1 MEFDNL
7 IILVATILLLVSIFT
22 SLISFRIGAPLLLI
36 FLGVGLAAGEDGI
49 GGISFDNTPA
59 AFLIGSVALAIIL
72 FESGFDT
79 RFSSYRVAA
88 APALTLATFG
98 VLITTGLVG
107 VAAHFALSL
116 PWLESLLAGAIVS
129 STDAAAV
136 FFLLRVGG
144 ITLRDRVRSTLEIE
158 SGTNDPMS
166 IFLTIALV
174 KLISAERVESVWH
187 LPTLFLAQIGGGV
200 LFGLVGGGLLV
211 LGINRI
217 KLEPG
222 LYPIMSLSM
231 ALFIFA
237 LAGVAEGSGFLAVYV
252 AGLVAGNAKLRGA
265 QSLRRFHN
273 GLTWLSQIVMFVMLG
288 LLASPSQF
296 PSLFLP
302 AVVLALM
309 LILVARPLAIW
320 LCLAP
325 FRFTNNETTFIA
337 WVGLRGAVSIL
348 LALVPILFGLPNGR
362 LYFNIA
368 FLIVLVSLLVQ
379 GWTIRPLAH
388 WLKLIVP
395 PRIGPV
401 DRVELE
407 LPGQADYELVAY
419 TIREHSPVVRGHR
432 LPRWARPSLIIRD
445 GQVRTIHT
453 VRQLKAGDL
462 VYLFSAPLRVPLLDR
477 LFGETRELAE
487 DDRQFFGD
495 LALKAD
501 MTVSALAEL
510 YGLPLSIRNAKLTL
524 AELFRQEFRD
534 SVEIGD
540 RLRMGSVELIA
551 RDMLDGELRVVG
563 LALEPADAQSRSR
576 PPAIPLPRDL
586 IRMLE
591 ATRSRLYFRLWQR
604 RQRRQARRA
613 GRRGGR
619 PARKKTK
626 GEGERIEE

>member
-1 MEFDNL
+1 MELINL
-7 IILVATILLLVSIFT
+7 IILVAVALLLVSIFT

-49 GGISFDNTPA
+49 GGIDFDNTPA

-79 RFSSYRVAA
+79 RFSSYKAA
-88 APALTLATFG
+88 AWPALTLATVG
-98 VLITTGLVG
+98 VVATMGLVG
-107 VAAHFALSL
+107 VAARFSLDL
-116 PWLESLLAGAIVS
+116 PWLEAMLVGAIVS

-174 KLISAERVESVWH
+174 ELIAAGGTDSPWH
-187 LPTLFLAQIGGGV
+187 LVLMFVGQIGGGV
-200 LFGLVGGGLLV
+200 LFGLLGGWLLIMV
-211 LGINRI
+211 INRI
-217 KLEPG
+217 RLEQG
-222 LYPIMSLSM
+222 LYPVVSLSL

-237 LAGVAEGSGFLAVYV
+237 VAGTLGGSGFLAVYV
-252 AGLVAGNAKLRGA
+252 AGLIAGNAKLRGA

-288 LLASPSQF
+288 LLATPSQF
-296 PSLFLP
+296 PGLLVP
-302 AVVLALM
+302 AALLALV
-309 LILVARPLAIW
+309 LILVARPLAVW

-325 FRFTNNETTFIA
+325 FRFTANETTFIA

-348 LALVPILFGLPNGR
+348 LAIVPTLFGLPDGQ

-368 FLIVLVSLLVQ
+368 FLIVLMSLLVQ

-419 TIREHSPVVRGHR
+419 TIREHSPVVTGHR

-445 GQVRTIHT
+445 GQVQTIHS
-453 VRQLKAGDL
+453 VRHLQAGDL
-462 VYLFSAPLRVPLLDR
+462 VYLFTAPSRVALLDR

-495 LALKAD
+495 LSLKAD
-501 MTVSALAEL
+501 ITVGALAEL
-510 YGLPLSIRNAKLTL
+510 YGLPLSVRNAKLTL
-524 AELFRQEFRD
+524 SDLFRQEFRD
-534 SVEIGD
+534 TVEVGD

-551 RDMLDGELRVVG
+551 RDMDEGKLLTVG
-563 LALEPADAQSRSR
+563 LALEPATPPAGLRIPVIPRPGDLLHALDAARSR
-576 PPAIPLPRDL
+576 F
-586 IRMLE
+586 
-591 ATRSRLYFRLWQR
+591 YFRLWQR
-604 RQRRQARRA
+604 RERRQARRA
-613 GRRGGR
+613 ERRARRELKRSGGDR
-619 PARKKTK
+619 T
-626 GEGERIEE
+626 

>member
-1 MEFDNL
+1 MESINL
-7 IILVATILLLVSIFT
+7 IILVAAALLLVSIFT

-49 GGISFDNTPA
+49 GGIDFDNTPA

-79 RFSSYRVAA
+79 RFSSYRAA
-88 APALTLATFG
+88 AWPALTLATAG
-98 VLITTGLVG
+98 VVATTALVG
-107 VAAHFALSL
+107 TAARYALGL
-116 PWLESLLAGAIVS
+116 PWQEALLVGAIVS

-174 KLISAERVESVWH
+174 ELIAAGGAESPWD
-187 LPTLFLAQIGGGV
+187 LLLMFATQIGGGV
-200 LFGLVGGGLLV
+200 LFGLAGGWLLI
-211 LGINRI
+211 LAINRI
-217 KLEPG
+217 RLEQG
-222 LYPIMSLSM
+222 LYPVVSLSL

-237 LAGVAEGSGFLAVYV
+237 VAGTLGGSGFLAVYV
-252 AGLVAGNAKLRGA
+252 AGLIAGNAKLRGA

-288 LLASPSQF
+288 LLATPSQF
-296 PSLFLP
+296 PELLAP
-302 AVVLALM
+302 AALLALV
-309 LILVARPLAIW
+309 LILVARPLAVW

-325 FRFTNNETTFIA
+325 FRFTANETTFIA

-348 LALVPILFGLPNGR
+348 LAIVPTLFGLPDGQT
-362 LYFNIA
+362 YFNIA
-368 FLIVLVSLLVQ
+368 FLIVLMSLLVQ

-419 TIREHSPVVRGHR
+419 TIREHSPVVTGHR

-445 GQVRTIHT
+445 GQVQTVHT
-453 VRQLKAGDL
+453 VRHLQAGDL
-462 VYLFSAPLRVPLLDR
+462 VYLFTAPSRVALLDR

-495 LALKAD
+495 LSLKAD
-501 MTVSALAEL
+501 ITVGALAEL
-510 YGLPLSIRNAKLTL
+510 YGLPLSVRNAKLTL
-524 AELFRQEFRD
+524 ADLFRQEFRD
-534 SVEIGD
+534 SVEVGD

-551 RDMLDGELRVVG
+551 RDMDEGRLLTVG
-563 LALEPADAQSRSR
+563 LALEPATPTAGPRIPVIPRPGDLLHALEAARSR
-576 PPAIPLPRDL
+576 F
-586 IRMLE
+586 
-591 ATRSRLYFRLWQR
+591 YFRLWQR

-613 GRRGGR
+613 ERRARRALKRSGGDR
-619 PARKKTK
+619 
-626 GEGERIEE
+626 G

>member
-1 MEFDNL
+1 MEFNNL
-7 IILVATILLLVSIFT
+7 IILIASTLLLVSIFT

-49 GGISFDNTPA
+49 GGITFDNTPA

-88 APALTLATFG
+88 APALTLATVG

-107 VAAHFALSL
+107 LAAHVALSL
-116 PWLESLLAGAIVS
+116 PWRESLLLGAIVS

-166 IFLTIALV
+166 IFLTLALV
-174 KLISAERVESVWH
+174 QLITADGDQSSWH
-187 LPTLFLAQIGGGV
+187 LPALFMSQIGGGV
-200 LFGLVGGGLLV
+200 LFGLVGGWLLV
-211 LGINRI
+211 LAINRV

-222 LYPIMSLSM
+222 LYPIVSLSM

-252 AGLVAGNAKLRGA
+252 AGLVAGNSKLRGA

-288 LLASPSQF
+288 LLASPAQF

-302 AVVLALM
+302 AAALAVVLI
-309 LILVARPLAIW
+309 LIARPIAIW

-348 LALVPILFGLPNGR
+348 LAIVPILFGLPDGQ

-368 FLIVLVSLLVQ
+368 FLIVMMSLLVQ

-419 TIREHSPVVRGHR
+419 TILEHSPVVSGHR

-453 VRQLKAGDL
+453 VRHLQAGDL
-462 VYLFSAPLRVPLLDR
+462 VYLFTAPSRVSMLDR

-501 MTVSALAEL
+501 MTVAALAEL

-534 SVEIGD
+534 AVEVGD

-551 RDMLDGELRVVG
+551 RDMRDGELRVVG
-563 LALEPADAQSRSR
+563 LALEPAAPQSGPR

-591 ATRSRLYFRLWQR
+591 AARSRLYFRLWQR

-613 GRRGGR
+613 ERVARRQAKR
-619 PARKKTK
+619 QAKDEASRSAD
-626 GEGERIEE
+626 

>member
-1 MEFDNL
+1 MELINL
-7 IILVATILLLVSIFT
+7 IILVAAALLLVSIFT

-49 GGISFDNTPA
+49 GGIDFDNTPA

-79 RFSSYRVAA
+79 RFSSYKAA
-88 APALTLATFG
+88 AWPALTLATAG
-98 VLITTGLVG
+98 VVATTGLVG
-107 VAAHFALSL
+107 AAAHFALDL
-116 PWLESLLAGAIVS
+116 PWLEALLVGAIVS

-174 KLISAERVESVWH
+174 EMIAAGGTESPWH
-187 LPTLFLAQIGGGV
+187 LVLMFVSQIGGGV
-200 LFGLVGGGLLV
+200 LFGLAGGWLLIMT
-211 LGINRI
+211 INRI
-217 KLEPG
+217 RLEQG
-222 LYPIMSLSM
+222 LYPVVSLSL

-237 LAGVAEGSGFLAVYV
+237 VAGTLGGSGFLAVYV
-252 AGLVAGNAKLRGA
+252 AGLIAGNAKLRGA

-288 LLASPSQF
+288 LLATPSQF
-296 PSLFLP
+296 PGLLVP
-302 AVVLALM
+302 AALLALV
-309 LILVARPLAIW
+309 LILVARPLAVW

-325 FRFTNNETTFIA
+325 FRFTANETTFIA

-348 LALVPILFGLPNGR
+348 LAIVPTLFGLPDGQ

-368 FLIVLVSLLVQ
+368 FLIVLMSLLVQ

-419 TIREHSPVVRGHR
+419 TIREHSPVVTGHR

-445 GQVRTIHT
+445 GQVQTIHS
-453 VRQLKAGDL
+453 VRHLQAGDL
-462 VYLFSAPLRVPLLDR
+462 VYLFTAPSRVALLDR

-495 LALKAD
+495 LSLKAD
-501 MTVSALAEL
+501 ITVGSLAEL
-510 YGLPLSIRNAKLTL
+510 YGLPLSVRNARLTL
-524 AELFRQEFRD
+524 SDLFRQEFRD
-534 SVEIGD
+534 AVEVGD

-551 RDMLDGELRVVG
+551 RDMDEGKLLTVG
-563 LALEPADAQSRSR
+563 LALEPATPPAGLRVPVIPRPEDLLHALDAARSR
-576 PPAIPLPRDL
+576 F
-586 IRMLE
+586 
-591 ATRSRLYFRLWQR
+591 YFRLWQR
-604 RQRRQARRA
+604 RQHRKARRA
-613 GRRGGR
+613 ERRARRELKRGGGD
-619 PARKKTK
+619 RK
-626 GEGERIEE
+626 

>member
-1 MEFDNL
+1 MELINL
-7 IILVATILLLVSIFT
+7 IILVAAALLLVSIFT

-49 GGISFDNTPA
+49 GGIDFDNTPA

-79 RFSSYRVAA
+79 RFSSYKAA
-88 APALTLATFG
+88 AWPALTLATAG
-98 VLITTGLVG
+98 VVATTALVG
-107 VAAHFALSL
+107 AAARFALGL
-116 PWLESLLAGAIVS
+116 PWLEALLVGAIVS

-174 KLISAERVESVWH
+174 ELIAAGGAASPWDLLLMFA
-187 LPTLFLAQIGGGV
+187 TQIGGGV
-200 LFGLVGGGLLV
+200 LFGLAGGWLLI
-211 LGINRI
+211 LAINRI
-217 KLEPG
+217 RLEQG
-222 LYPIMSLSM
+222 LYPVVSLSL

-237 LAGVAEGSGFLAVYV
+237 AAGTLGGSGFLAVYV
-252 AGLVAGNAKLRGA
+252 AGLIAGNAKLRGA

-288 LLASPSQF
+288 LLATPSQF
-296 PSLFLP
+296 PELLAP
-302 AVVLALM
+302 AALLALV
-309 LILVARPLAIW
+309 LILVARPLAVW

-325 FRFTNNETTFIA
+325 FRFTANETTFIA

-348 LALVPILFGLPNGR
+348 LAIVPALFGLPDSQI
-362 LYFNIA
+362 YFNIA
-368 FLIVLVSLLVQ
+368 FLIVLMSLLVQ

-419 TIREHSPVVRGHR
+419 TIREHSPVVTGHR

-445 GQVRTIHT
+445 GQVQTVHT
-453 VRQLKAGDL
+453 VRHLQAGDL
-462 VYLFSAPLRVPLLDR
+462 VYLFTAPSRVALLDR

-495 LALKAD
+495 LSLKAD
-501 MTVSALAEL
+501 VTVGALAEL
-510 YGLPLSIRNAKLTL
+510 YGLPLSVRNARLTL
-524 AELFRQEFRD
+524 SDLFRQEFRD
-534 SVEIGD
+534 SVEVGD

-551 RDMLDGELRVVG
+551 RDMDEGRLLTVG
-563 LALEPADAQSRSR
+563 LALEPATPTAGPRIPVIPRPGDLLHALDAARSR
-576 PPAIPLPRDL
+576 F
-586 IRMLE
+586 
-591 ATRSRLYFRLWQR
+591 YFRLWQR

-613 GRRGGR
+613 ERRARRELKRRGGDR
-619 PARKKTK
+619 T
-626 GEGERIEE
+626 

>member
-1 MEFDNL
+1 MELINL
-7 IILVATILLLVSIFT
+7 IILVAAALLLVSIFT

-49 GGISFDNTPA
+49 GGIDFDNTPA

-79 RFSSYRVAA
+79 RFSSYRAA
-88 APALTLATFG
+88 AWPALTLATAG
-98 VLITTGLVG
+98 VVATTALVG
-107 VAAHFALSL
+107 TAARYALGL
-116 PWLESLLAGAIVS
+116 PWQEALLVGAIVS

-174 KLISAERVESVWH
+174 ELIAAGGAESPWD
-187 LPTLFLAQIGGGV
+187 LLLMFATQIGGGV
-200 LFGLVGGGLLV
+200 LFGLAGGWLLI
-211 LGINRI
+211 LAINRI
-217 KLEPG
+217 RLEQG
-222 LYPIMSLSM
+222 LYPVVSLSL

-237 LAGVAEGSGFLAVYV
+237 VAGTLGGSGFLAVYV
-252 AGLVAGNAKLRGA
+252 AGLIDGNAKLRGA

-288 LLASPSQF
+288 LLATPSQF
-296 PSLFLP
+296 PELLAP
-302 AVVLALM
+302 AALLALV
-309 LILVARPLAIW
+309 LILVARPLAVW

-325 FRFTNNETTFIA
+325 FRFTANETTFIA

-348 LALVPILFGLPNGR
+348 LAIVPTLFGLPDGQT
-362 LYFNIA
+362 YFNIA
-368 FLIVLVSLLVQ
+368 FLIVLMSLLVQ

-419 TIREHSPVVRGHR
+419 TIREHSPVVTGHR

-445 GQVRTIHT
+445 GQVQTVHT
-453 VRQLKAGDL
+453 VRHLQAGDL
-462 VYLFSAPLRVPLLDR
+462 VYLFTAPSRVALLDR

-495 LALKAD
+495 LSLKAD
-501 MTVSALAEL
+501 ITVGALAEL
-510 YGLPLSIRNAKLTL
+510 YGLPLSVRNAKLTL
-524 AELFRQEFRD
+524 ADLFRQEFRD
-534 SVEIGD
+534 SVEVGD

-551 RDMLDGELRVVG
+551 RDMDEGRLLTVG
-563 LALEPADAQSRSR
+563 LALEPATPTAGPRIPVIPRPGDLLHALEAARSR
-576 PPAIPLPRDL
+576 F
-586 IRMLE
+586 
-591 ATRSRLYFRLWQR
+591 YFRLWQR
-604 RQRRQARRA
+604 RQRRQARSHQRWA
-613 GRRGGR
+613 QRLD
-619 PARKKTK
+619 AW
-626 GEGERIEE
+626 

>member
-1 MEFDNL
+1 
-7 IILVATILLLVSIFT
+7 
-22 SLISFRIGAPLLLI
+22 
-36 FLGVGLAAGEDGI
+36 
-49 GGISFDNTPA
+49 
-59 AFLIGSVALAIIL
+59 
-72 FESGFDT
+72 
-79 RFSSYRVAA
+79 
-88 APALTLATFG
+88 
-98 VLITTGLVG
+98 
-107 VAAHFALSL
+107 
-116 PWLESLLAGAIVS
+116 
-129 STDAAAV
+129 
-136 FFLLRVGG
+136 
-144 ITLRDRVRSTLEIE
+144 
-158 SGTNDPMS
+158 
-166 IFLTIALV
+166 
-174 KLISAERVESVWH
+174 
-187 LPTLFLAQIGGGV
+187 
-200 LFGLVGGGLLV
+200 
-211 LGINRI
+211 
-217 KLEPG
+217 
-222 LYPIMSLSM
+222 
-231 ALFIFA
+231 
-237 LAGVAEGSGFLAVYV
+237 
-252 AGLVAGNAKLRGA
+252 
-265 QSLRRFHN
+265 
-273 GLTWLSQIVMFVMLG
+273 VMFVMLG

-302 AVVLALM
+302 AAALAVV
-309 LILVARPLAIW
+309 LILVARPIAIW

-348 LALVPILFGLPNGR
+348 LAIVPILFGLPDGQ

-379 GWTIRPLAH
+379 GWTIKPLAH

-419 TIREHSPVVRGHR
+419 TILEHSPVVTGHR

-445 GQVRTIHT
+445 GQVRSIHT
-453 VRQLKAGDL
+453 VRQLQAGDL
-462 VYLFSAPLRVPLLDR
+462 VYLFTAPSRVSMLDR

-501 MTVSALAEL
+501 MTVAALAEL

-551 RDMLDGELRVVG
+551 RDMLDGELRTVG
-563 LALEPADAQSRSR
+563 LALEPTGSQSGPR

-591 ATRSRLYFRLWQR
+591 AARSRLYFRLWQR
-604 RQRRQARRA
+604 RQRKQARRA
-613 GRRGGR
+613 ERLSARQ
-619 PARKKTK
+619 ARKRAKAEATPPND
-626 GEGERIEE
+626 

>member
-1 MEFDNL
+1 M
-7 IILVATILLLVSIFT
+7 
-22 SLISFRIGAPLLLI
+22 
-36 FLGVGLAAGEDGI
+36 AAGEDGI
-49 GGISFDNTPA
+49 GGITFDNTPA

-88 APALTLATFG
+88 APALTLATVG

-107 VAAHFALSL
+107 LAAHVALSL
-116 PWLESLLAGAIVS
+116 PWRESLLLGAIVS

-166 IFLTIALV
+166 IFLTLALV
-174 KLISAERVESVWH
+174 QLITADGDQSPWH
-187 LPTLFLAQIGGGV
+187 LPALFLSQIGGGV
-200 LFGLVGGGLLV
+200 LFGLVGGWLLV
-211 LGINRI
+211 LAINRV

-222 LYPIMSLSM
+222 LYPIVSLSM

-252 AGLVAGNAKLRGA
+252 AGLVAGNSKLRGA

-288 LLASPSQF
+288 LLASPAQF

-302 AVVLALM
+302 AAALAVV
-309 LILVARPLAIW
+309 LILVARPIAIW

-348 LALVPILFGLPNGR
+348 LAIVPILFGLPDGQ

-368 FLIVLVSLLVQ
+368 FLIVMMSLLVQ

-419 TIREHSPVVRGHR
+419 TILEHSPVVSGHR

-453 VRQLKAGDL
+453 VRHLQAGDL
-462 VYLFSAPLRVPLLDR
+462 VYLFTAPSRVSMLDR

-501 MTVSALAEL
+501 MTVAALAEL

-534 SVEIGD
+534 AVEVGD

-551 RDMLDGELRVVG
+551 RDMQDGELRVVG
-563 LALEPADAQSRSR
+563 LALEPAAPQSGPR

-591 ATRSRLYFRLWQR
+591 AARSRLYFRLWQR

-613 GRRGGR
+613 ERLARRQAKR
-619 PARKKTK
+619 QAKDEASRSAD
-626 GEGERIEE
+626 

>member
-1 MEFDNL
+1 MELINL
-7 IILVATILLLVSIFT
+7 IILVAAALLLVSIFM

-49 GGISFDNTPA
+49 GGIDFDNTPA

-79 RFSSYRVAA
+79 RFSSYRAA
-88 APALTLATFG
+88 AWPALTLATAG
-98 VLITTGLVG
+98 VVATTALVG
-107 VAAHFALSL
+107 TAARYALGL
-116 PWLESLLAGAIVS
+116 PWQEALLVGAIVS

-174 KLISAERVESVWH
+174 ELIAAGGAESPWD
-187 LPTLFLAQIGGGV
+187 LLLMFATQIGGGV
-200 LFGLVGGGLLV
+200 LFGLAGGWLLI
-211 LGINRI
+211 LAINRI
-217 KLEPG
+217 RLEQG
-222 LYPIMSLSM
+222 LYPVVSLSL

-237 LAGVAEGSGFLAVYV
+237 VAGTLGGSGFLAVYV
-252 AGLVAGNAKLRGA
+252 AGLIAGNAKLRGA

-288 LLASPSQF
+288 LLATPSQF
-296 PSLFLP
+296 PELLAP
-302 AVVLALM
+302 AALLALV
-309 LILVARPLAIW
+309 LILVARPLAVW

-325 FRFTNNETTFIA
+325 FRFTANETTFIA

-348 LALVPILFGLPNGR
+348 LAIVPTLFGLPDGQT
-362 LYFNIA
+362 YFNIA
-368 FLIVLVSLLVQ
+368 FLIVLMSLLVQ

-419 TIREHSPVVRGHR
+419 TIREHSPVVTGHR

-445 GQVRTIHT
+445 GQVQTVHT
-453 VRQLKAGDL
+453 VRHLQAGDL
-462 VYLFSAPLRVPLLDR
+462 VYLFTAPSRVALLDR

-495 LALKAD
+495 LSLKAD
-501 MTVSALAEL
+501 ITVGALAEL
-510 YGLPLSIRNAKLTL
+510 YGLPLSVRNAKLTL
-524 AELFRQEFRD
+524 ADLFRQEFRD
-534 SVEIGD
+534 SVEVGD

-551 RDMLDGELRVVG
+551 RDMDEGRLLTVG
-563 LALEPADAQSRSR
+563 LALEPATPTAGPRIPVIPRPGDLLHALEAARSR
-576 PPAIPLPRDL
+576 F
-586 IRMLE
+586 
-591 ATRSRLYFRLWQR
+591 YFRLWQR

-613 GRRGGR
+613 ERRARRALKRSGGDR
-619 PARKKTK
+619 
-626 GEGERIEE
+626 G

>member
-1 MEFDNL
+1 MEVNNL
-7 IILVATILLLVSIFT
+7 IILIAAVLLLVSIFT

-36 FLGVGLAAGEDGI
+36 FLGVGLAAGVDGI

-98 VLITTGLVG
+98 VLITTSLVG
-107 VAAHFALSL
+107 LAAHYALDL
-116 PWLESLLAGAIVS
+116 PWRESLLVGAIVS

-174 KLISAERVESVWH
+174 ELITADGSQSMWH

-200 LFGLVGGGLLV
+200 LFGLIGGGLLV
-211 LGINRI
+211 LAINRI

-222 LYPIMSLSM
+222 LYPIVSLSM

-296 PSLFLP
+296 PGLFLP
-302 AVVLALM
+302 AAALAAV
-309 LILVARPLAIW
+309 LILIARPIAIW

-348 LALVPILFGLPNGR
+348 LAIVPILFGLPDGQ

-368 FLIVLVSLLVQ
+368 FMIVMMSLLVQ

-419 TIREHSPVVRGHR
+419 TILEHSPVVSGHR

-453 VRQLKAGDL
+453 VRHLQAGDL
-462 VYLFSAPLRVPLLDR
+462 VYLFTAPSRVSMLDR

-501 MTVSALAEL
+501 MTVAALAEL

-534 SVEIGD
+534 AVEIGD

-551 RDMLDGELRVVG
+551 RDMQDGELRIVG
-563 LALEPADAQSRSR
+563 LALEPAMPQTGPR

-586 IRMLE
+586 IRMIE
-591 ATRSRLYFRLWQR
+591 AARSRLYFRLWQR

-613 GRRGGR
+613 ERQARRKAKRAAKAGTTE
-619 PARKKTK
+619 P
-626 GEGERIEE
+626 ED